1 MTELI
6 SRKHGNDLF
15 EVIIK
20 TTDEVRY
27 EAAMAYARLLVGSAK
42 PPLNGDIIRRM
53 TDEELGAFLI
63 RITDYDANLGYCKN
77 TEECEKLLDTE
88 EGIPAEKCAQCML
101 DWLRQPSWEG
111 R

>member
-20 TTDEVRY
+20 TTDEVHY

-42 PPLNGDIIRRM
+42 PPPKR
-53 TDEELGAFLI
+53 
-63 RITDYDANLGYCKN
+63 
-77 TEECEKLLDTE
+77 
-88 EGIPAEKCAQCML
+88 
-101 DWLRQPSWEG
+101 
-111 R
+111 